1 MAQQVQDLVLSLLWL
16 GSLAGIHSLAQELP
30 HAMSIAKKR
39 KKKRISNLQKSCNKK
54 KIWKFPLWL
63 SSNKSN

>member
-16 GSLAGIHSLAQELP
+16 GSLAGVQSLAQEIP

-39 KKKRISNLQKSCNKK
+39 KKKNFKFTEKLQ
-54 KIWKFPLWL
+54 
-63 SSNKSN
+63 